1 MEGERECHMG
11 VGIFTDDQEGLIE
24 FQTQGVNMNQ
34 TYLFLA
40 CQLSPKF

>member
-24 FQTQGVNMNQ
+24 
-34 TYLFLA
+34 LA
-40 CQLSPKF
+40 QSEERVTSRSMTSWTHLIE